1 MKAMGEKFYRN
12 TWVEVDLDAIAH
24 NVQAFRAHL
33 PQRTQIMAVVKADG
47 YGHGSIPVAKEAL
60 AAGASYLGVALL
72 DEGIELR
79 EAGISAPIL
88 VLGYTAPEFVAEAI
102 SQNITLTVFHPE
114 VIHAIQR
121 EASRLEKQVKVHL
134 KLDTGMGRIGVRTKE
149 ELDGLMQVVKESPH
163 VEVEGVF
170 THFACADEEDPS
182 YTESQHHTF
191 SRAIETYSFPL
202 VHCSNSAG
210 GILYPNWGYNMMRL
224 GISLYGQYPSSYTK
238 GKGID
243 LKEAFSLK
251 SKISHLKEVPAGTSI
266 SYGATYTTPE
276 KAIIASV
283 PIGYADGFS
292 RSLSNKGNALVKG
305 SRVPIVGRVCM
316 DQLMLDVSTVADPRI
331 GDEVVLM
338 GQQRQERIPVDE
350 VADLLQTINY
360 EVTCMISKRVPR
372 VYRKGGNTVMTKNFL
387 L

>member
-1 MKAMGEKFYRN
+1 MGEKYYRD

-24 NVQAFRAHL
+24 NVQVFRTHL
-33 PQRTQIMAVVKADG
+33 PQQTQIMAVVKADG
-47 YGHGSIPVAKEAL
+47 YGHGAVPVAREAL

-79 EAGISAPIL
+79 EAGITAPIL
-88 VLGYTAPEFVAEAI
+88 VLGYTAHEFAAEAI
-102 SQNITLTVFHPE
+102 SQNITLTAFHPE
-114 VIHAIQR
+114 VIHAMQR
-121 EASRLEKQVKVHL
+121 EADRLEKQAKVHL

-149 ELDGLMQVVKESPH
+149 ELDLLMQAIEQSPR
-163 VEVEGVF
+163 VEAEGVF

-182 YTESQHHTF
+182 YTENQHHTF
-191 SRAIETYSFPL
+191 RKAIESYSFPF

-224 GISLYGQYPSSYTK
+224 GISLYGQYPSSFTK
-238 GKGID
+238 DKGID

-266 SYGATYTTPE
+266 SYGATYTTTTE
-276 KAIIASV
+276 SIIASV

-305 SRVPIVGRVCM
+305 NRVPIVGRVCM
-316 DQLMLDVSTVADPRI
+316 DQLMLDVSTVADARI

-338 GQQRQERIPVDE
+338 GQQHQERIPVDE
-350 VADLLQTINY
+350 VADQLQTINY

-372 VYRKGGNTVMTKNFL
+372 VYLRDGITVMTKNFL